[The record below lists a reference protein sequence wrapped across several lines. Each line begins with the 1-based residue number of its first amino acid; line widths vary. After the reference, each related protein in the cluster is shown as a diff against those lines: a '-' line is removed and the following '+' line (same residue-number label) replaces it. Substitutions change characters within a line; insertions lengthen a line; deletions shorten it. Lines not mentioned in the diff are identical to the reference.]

1 MNTILVISSGGR
13 EAAIIKTL
21 NKSELSNTIYCMGT
35 NYNPLIIDLCSFVYF
50 SNMKFVVEFCKQK
63 QIDLVVVGPEKYL
76 EMGIVDVL
84 NEHEIHCIG
93 PSKALAQIETDKNYT
108 RELLQNNG
116 LEMYNPKY
124 KVFDTLDLNDLSEYI
139 DFCRSLD
146 MNYVIK
152 PINLC
157 SGKGVL
163 VSNEHFFS
171 DLEGLKYAIEI
182 ISKGPLLIEEKLIG
196 DEYTLMAYTDGNS
209 LSFMPL
215 VQDFKRLNLEN
226 GANTGSMG
234 CISYSNHLL
243 PFITPSIL
251 AESKHVIM
259 ETLSILEKDKN
270 DSYEGIIYGS
280 FISCKEGIKIIE
292 YNCRFGDPE
301 CINVLELL
309 ETDLLKILLSIPKQE
324 LHKIKVKYQPN
335 NIVSKYVVPNFY
347 PSTNSPVSNN
357 IYKIDKKWYN
367 TNKSNIICSSVN
379 LVNTE
384 LYSTKSRT
392 LVYFNKGEQ
401 SINDLAKQINQNLSE
416 LLLKESFKF
425 RRDIGV
431 TIEEVS
437 PSINYKNS
445 GVNIDAANIVLKKI
459 KHNIESTFNEQT
471 LNTFGDYAGLYD
483 VNSIRNNSDNNIIN
497 IGKYK
502 EPVLVSS
509 IDGVGTKI
517 SFLQNIIGDKAYK
530 IVGED
535 IVNHGIND
543 ILVKGAQPL
552 FFLDYLGS
560 RILVP
565 ETISDIVESMAT
577 TCIKN
582 KCVLIGGET
591 AEMSCTYRDNE
602 IDVVG
607 CMIGIVEKTKIID
620 GPKNIVQGDIIIGLP
635 SEGLHTNGF
644 TLIRKLNEYDVLPQD
659 LKDWMCQPHKSY
671 LEEINLL
678 LNNNIDVLGLCHVT
692 GGGLI
697 ENPKR
702 VVANHLKLNLKK
714 EKLMNSHFESIQN
727 YGQLSDFEMYRTF
740 NCGVGMM
747 VFIPETNLN
756 ALETLFTKNNIP
768 YFKLGSVMNRHM
780 DEDQIEI
787 N

>member
-1 MNTILVISSGGR
+1 MNTILVIGSGGR

-21 NKSELSNTIYCMGT
+21 HKSKLPNTIYCMGT

-50 SNMKFVVEFCKQK
+50 SNMTFLVDFCKQK

-84 NEHEIHCIG
+84 NEHDIQCIG

-108 RELLQNNG
+108 RELLQHNG

-124 KVFDTLDLNDLSEYI
+124 KLFDTLDLNDLSEYI
-139 DFCRSLD
+139 DFCMSLD

-196 DEYTLMAYTDGNS
+196 EEYTLMAYTDGKS
-209 LSFMPL
+209 ISYMPL

-309 ETDLLKILLSIPKQE
+309 ETDLLEIFLAIPTQK
-324 LHKIKVKYQPN
+324 LHTLKVKYQPN

-347 PSTNSPVSNN
+347 PLSNSPVSNN

-367 TNKSNIICSSVN
+367 EHKSNIICSSVN

-392 LVYFNKGEQ
+392 LVYFNKGQQ

-416 LLLKESFKF
+416 LVLKESFKF

-445 GVNIDAANIVLKKI
+445 GVNIDAANTVLQKI

-483 VNSIRNNSDNNIIN
+483 INSIKTN
-497 IGKYK
+497 IGNIGNYK

-577 TCIKN
+577 TCKKN

-607 CMIGIVEKTKIID
+607 CMIGIVEKTKIIN

-644 TLIRKLNEYDVLPQD
+644 TLIRKLNEFEVLSQE

-714 EKLMNSHFESIQN
+714 NKLMNSHFDSIQN

-780 DEDQIEI
+780 DEEQIEI

>member
-1 MNTILVISSGGR
+1 MLG
-13 EAAIIKTL
+13 
-21 NKSELSNTIYCMGT
+21 
-35 NYNPLIIDLCSFVYF
+35 YF
-50 SNMKFVVEFCKQK
+50 F
-63 QIDLVVVGPEKYL
+63 
-76 EMGIVDVL
+76 
-84 NEHEIHCIG
+84 
-93 PSKALAQIETDKNYT
+93 
-108 RELLQNNG
+108 R
-116 LEMYNPKY
+116 
-124 KVFDTLDLNDLSEYI
+124 
-139 DFCRSLD
+139 
-146 MNYVIK
+146 
-152 PINLC
+152 
-157 SGKGVL
+157 
-163 VSNEHFFS
+163 
-171 DLEGLKYAIEI
+171 
-182 ISKGPLLIEEKLIG
+182 
-196 DEYTLMAYTDGNS
+196 
-209 LSFMPL
+209 
-215 VQDFKRLNLEN
+215 
-226 GANTGSMG
+226 
-234 CISYSNHLL
+234 
-243 PFITPSIL
+243 
-251 AESKHVIM
+251 
-259 ETLSILEKDKN
+259 
-270 DSYEGIIYGS
+270 
-280 FISCKEGIKIIE
+280 
-292 YNCRFGDPE
+292 
-301 CINVLELL
+301 
-309 ETDLLKILLSIPKQE
+309 
-324 LHKIKVKYQPN
+324 
-335 NIVSKYVVPNFY
+335 
-347 PSTNSPVSNN
+347 
-357 IYKIDKKWYN
+357 
-367 TNKSNIICSSVN
+367 KSNIICSSVN

-392 LVYFNKGEQ
+392 LVYVNKGQQ
-401 SINDLAKQINQNLSE
+401 SINDLAKHINHNLNDLVS
-416 LLLKESFKF
+416 KESFKF

-431 TIEEVS
+431 TIEES
-437 PSINYKNS
+437 HPSINYKNS
-445 GVNIDAANIVLKKI
+445 GVNIDAANIVLQKI

-483 VNSIRNNSDNNIIN
+483 INSIKTN
-497 IGKYK
+497 IGNIGNYK

-565 ETISDIVESMAT
+565 ETISDIVESMST
-577 TCIKN
+577 TCKKN

-607 CMIGIVEKTKIID
+607 CMIGIVEKTKIIN

-644 TLIRKLNEYDVLPQD
+644 TLIRKLNEFEVLSQD

-714 EKLMNSHFESIQN
+714 EKLMNSHFESIQT

-780 DEDQIEI
+780 DEEQIEI